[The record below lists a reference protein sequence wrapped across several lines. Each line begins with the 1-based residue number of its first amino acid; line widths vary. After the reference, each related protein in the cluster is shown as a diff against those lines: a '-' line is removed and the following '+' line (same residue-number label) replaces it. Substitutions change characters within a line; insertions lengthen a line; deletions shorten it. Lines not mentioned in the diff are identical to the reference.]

1 MDRIRIFVEELISL
15 AGLTGSAVPVVR
27 HILLIVVAIVLA
39 WTGDFLGRKVLVPLI
54 GKLTGKTEAKWDN
67 VLFNRQVIV
76 SACHIIPA
84 VIIWELLPM
93 VFYQFPLVRELLAR
107 LTAIYITVMIVRT
120 GTVFINSFSLLET
133 DGRRSSA
140 RQYFQSFCGV
150 LKILM
155 FFVAAVIVVA
165 IVLGRSPMR
174 LFAGLGATSA
184 ILMLVFKDTISGLVA
199 GIQLTS
205 NNMVRKGDWITVPNS
220 AVDGVVE
227 EITLTTVKVRNFD
240 HTIVTVTPQ
249 TLVSDSFQNWMGM
262 QKSDGRRVKRKVF
275 YDFRHIKLATD
286 DLKKQLVE
294 KGYFTASELQGEQ
307 VNMALYRRYV
317 ERMLAQD
324 ARVNHHLSCLVRQ
337 LEATSSGLPLEFY
350 FFLSDKEWVAYEHQV
365 ADLMEKIYALA
376 ADFDVLIYQTTPQQ

>member
-1 MDRIRIFVEELISL
+1 METIRLFVERLIVACGIS
-15 AGLTGSAVPVVR
+15 GISVPIVR
-27 HILLIVVAIVLA
+27 HIVLA
-39 WTGDFLGRKVLVPLI
+39 LV
-54 GKLTGKTEAKWDN
+54 
-67 VLFNRQVIV
+67 VVIV
-76 SACHIIPA
+76 AYLSFVIGRQLILFLTKIVMKKGTQWNPLLLLSVSRIIPA
-84 VIIWELLPM
+84 IVVRALMPL
-93 VFYQFPLVRELLAR
+93 VFYQYPWVRLSLSRA
-107 LTAIYITVMIVRT
+107 TAVYITVMATLAAVALL
-120 GTVFINSFSLLET
+120 NSFEGNEGQNLT
-133 DGRRSSA
+133 A
-140 RQYFQSFCGV
+140 TQQYFKSFRGV
-150 LKILM
+150 LKIVI
-155 FFVAAVIVVA
+155 FFLGAIVA
-165 IVLGRSPMR
+165 IALLIGRSPMT
-174 LFAGLGATSA
+174 LIAGLGATSA
-184 ILMLVFKDTISGLVA
+184 VLMLVFKDTISGLVA

-275 YDFRHIKLATD
+275 YDFRHVKLVTD
-286 DLKKQLVE
+286 DLKKQLVG
-294 KGYFTASELQGEQ
+294 KGYFTANELQGEQ

-337 LEATSSGLPLEFY
+337 LEATSTGLPLEFY

>member
-1 MDRIRIFVEELISL
+1 METIRLFVERLIVACGIS
-15 AGLTGSAVPVVR
+15 GISVPIVR
-27 HILLIVVAIVLA
+27 HIVLA
-39 WTGDFLGRKVLVPLI
+39 LV
-54 GKLTGKTEAKWDN
+54 
-67 VLFNRQVIV
+67 VVIV
-76 SACHIIPA
+76 AYLSFVIGRQLILFLTKIVMKKGTQWNPLLLLSVSRIIPA
-84 VIIWELLPM
+84 IVVRALMPL
-93 VFYQFPLVRELLAR
+93 VFYQYPWVRLSLSRA
-107 LTAIYITVMIVRT
+107 TAVYITVMATLAAVALL
-120 GTVFINSFSLLET
+120 NSFEGNEGQNLT
-133 DGRRSSA
+133 A
-140 RQYFQSFCGV
+140 TQQYFKSFRGV
-150 LKILM
+150 LKIVI
-155 FFVAAVIVVA
+155 FFLGAIVA
-165 IVLGRSPMR
+165 IALLIGRSPMT
-174 LFAGLGATSA
+174 LIAGLGATSA
-184 ILMLVFKDTISGLVA
+184 VLMLVFKDTISGLVA

-262 QKSDGRRVKRKVF
+262 QKSDGRRVKRKAF

-294 KGYFTASELQGEQ
+294 KGYFTANELQGEQ
-307 VNMALYRRYV
+307 VNMALYRQYV

-324 ARVNHHLSCLVRQ
+324 GRVNHHLSCLVRQ

>member
-1 MDRIRIFVEELISL
+1 METIRLFVERLIVACGIS
-15 AGLTGSAVPVVR
+15 GISVPIVR
-27 HILLIVVAIVLA
+27 HIVLA
-39 WTGDFLGRKVLVPLI
+39 LV
-54 GKLTGKTEAKWDN
+54 
-67 VLFNRQVIV
+67 VVIV
-76 SACHIIPA
+76 AYLSFVIGRQLILFLTKIVMKKGTQWNPLLLLSVSRIIPA
-84 VIIWELLPM
+84 IVVRALMPL
-93 VFYQFPLVRELLAR
+93 VFYQYPWVRLSLSRA
-107 LTAIYITVMIVRT
+107 TAVYITVMTTLAAVALL
-120 GTVFINSFSLLET
+120 NSFEGNEGQNLT
-133 DGRRSSA
+133 A
-140 RQYFQSFCGV
+140 TQQYFKSFRGV
-150 LKILM
+150 LKIVI
-155 FFVAAVIVVA
+155 FFLGAIVA
-165 IVLGRSPMR
+165 IALLIGRSPMT
-174 LFAGLGATSA
+174 LIAGLGATSA
-184 ILMLVFKDTISGLVA
+184 VLMLVFKDTISGLVA

-262 QKSDGRRVKRKVF
+262 QKSDGRRVKRKAF

-294 KGYFTASELQGEQ
+294 KGYFTANELQGEQ

-337 LEATSSGLPLEFY
+337 LEATSTGLPLEFY

>member
-1 MDRIRIFVEELISL
+1 METIRLFVERLIVACGIS
-15 AGLTGSAVPVVR
+15 GISVPIVR
-27 HILLIVVAIVLA
+27 HIVLA
-39 WTGDFLGRKVLVPLI
+39 LV
-54 GKLTGKTEAKWDN
+54 
-67 VLFNRQVIV
+67 VVIV
-76 SACHIIPA
+76 AYLSFVIGRQLILFFTKIVMKKGTQWNPLLLLSVSRIIPA
-84 VIIWELLPM
+84 IVVRALMPL
-93 VFYQFPLVRELLAR
+93 VFYQYPWVRLSLSRA
-107 LTAIYITVMIVRT
+107 TAVYITVMATLAAVALL
-120 GTVFINSFSLLET
+120 NSFEGNEGQNLT
-133 DGRRSSA
+133 A
-140 RQYFQSFCGV
+140 TQQYFKSFRGV
-150 LKILM
+150 LKIVI
-155 FFVAAVIVVA
+155 FFLGAIVA
-165 IVLGRSPMR
+165 IALLIGRSPMT
-174 LFAGLGATSA
+174 LIAGLGATSA
-184 ILMLVFKDTISGLVA
+184 VLMLVFKDTISGLVA

-205 NNMVRKGDWITVPNS
+205 NDMVRKGDWITVPNS

-275 YDFRHIKLATD
+275 YDFRHIKLAID

-294 KGYFTASELQGEQ
+294 RGYFTANELQGEQ

-317 ERMLAQD
+317 ERMLVQD

-337 LEATSSGLPLEFY
+337 LEATSAGLPLEFY

-376 ADFDVLIYQTTPQQ
+376 ADFDVLIYQATPQQ

>member
-1 MDRIRIFVEELISL
+1 MMETIRLFVERLIVTCGIS
-15 AGLTGSAVPVVR
+15 GISVPIVR
-27 HILLIVVAIVLA
+27 HIVLA
-39 WTGDFLGRKVLVPLI
+39 LV
-54 GKLTGKTEAKWDN
+54 
-67 VLFNRQVIV
+67 VVIV
-76 SACHIIPA
+76 AYLSFVIGRQLILFFTKIVMKKGTQWNPLLLLSVSRIIPA
-84 VIIWELLPM
+84 IVVRALMPL
-93 VFYQFPLVRELLAR
+93 VFYQYPWVRLSLSRA
-107 LTAIYITVMIVRT
+107 TAVYITVMATLAAVALL
-120 GTVFINSFSLLET
+120 NSFEGNEGQNLT
-133 DGRRSSA
+133 A
-140 RQYFQSFCGV
+140 TQQYFKSFRGV
-150 LKILM
+150 LKIVI
-155 FFVAAVIVVA
+155 FFLGAIVA
-165 IVLGRSPMR
+165 IALLIGRSPMT
-174 LFAGLGATSA
+174 LIAGLGATSA
-184 ILMLVFKDTISGLVA
+184 VLMLVFKDTISGLVA

-205 NNMVRKGDWITVPNS
+205 NDMVRKGDWITVPNS

-275 YDFRHIKLATD
+275 YDFRHIKLTTD
-286 DLKKQLVE
+286 DLKKQLIE
-294 KGYFTASELQGEQ
+294 KGYFRASELQGEL

-337 LEATSSGLPLEFY
+337 LEATSNGLPLEFY

-376 ADFDVLIYQTTPQQ
+376 ADFDVLIYQATPQQ

>member
-1 MDRIRIFVEELISL
+1 METIRLFVERLIVACGIS
-15 AGLTGSAVPVVR
+15 GISVPIVR
-27 HILLIVVAIVLA
+27 HIVLA
-39 WTGDFLGRKVLVPLI
+39 LV
-54 GKLTGKTEAKWDN
+54 
-67 VLFNRQVIV
+67 VVIV
-76 SACHIIPA
+76 AYLSFVIGRQLILFLTKIVMKKGTQWNPLLLLSVSRIIPA
-84 VIIWELLPM
+84 IVVRALMPL
-93 VFYQFPLVRELLAR
+93 VFYQYPWVRLSLSRA
-107 LTAIYITVMIVRT
+107 TAVYITVMATLAAVALL
-120 GTVFINSFSLLET
+120 NSFEGNEGQNLT
-133 DGRRSSA
+133 A
-140 RQYFQSFCGV
+140 TQQYFKSFRGV
-150 LKILM
+150 LKIVI
-155 FFVAAVIVVA
+155 FFLGAIVA
-165 IVLGRSPMR
+165 IALLIGRSPMT
-174 LFAGLGATSA
+174 LIAGLGATSA
-184 ILMLVFKDTISGLVA
+184 VLMLVFKDTISGLVA

-262 QKSDGRRVKRKVF
+262 QKSDGRRVKRKAF

>member
-1 MDRIRIFVEELISL
+1 METIRLFVERLIVACGIS
-15 AGLTGSAVPVVR
+15 GISVPIVR
-27 HILLIVVAIVLA
+27 HIVLA
-39 WTGDFLGRKVLVPLI
+39 LV
-54 GKLTGKTEAKWDN
+54 
-67 VLFNRQVIV
+67 VVIV
-76 SACHIIPA
+76 AYLSFVIGRQLILFLTKIVMKKGTQWNPLLLLSVSRIIPA
-84 VIIWELLPM
+84 IVVRALMPL
-93 VFYQFPLVRELLAR
+93 VFYQYPWVRLSLSRA
-107 LTAIYITVMIVRT
+107 TAVYITVMATLAAVALL
-120 GTVFINSFSLLET
+120 NSFEGNEGQNLT
-133 DGRRSSA
+133 A
-140 RQYFQSFCGV
+140 TQQYFKSFRGV
-150 LKILM
+150 LKIVI
-155 FFVAAVIVVA
+155 FFLGAIVA
-165 IVLGRSPMR
+165 IALLIGRSPMT
-174 LFAGLGATSA
+174 LIAGLGATSA
-184 ILMLVFKDTISGLVA
+184 VLMLVFKDTISGLVA

-262 QKSDGRRVKRKVF
+262 QKSDGRRVKRKAF

-294 KGYFTASELQGEQ
+294 KGYFTANELQGEQ

>member
-1 MDRIRIFVEELISL
+1 METIRLFVERLIVACGIS
-15 AGLTGSAVPVVR
+15 GISVPIVR
-27 HILLIVVAIVLA
+27 HIVLA
-39 WTGDFLGRKVLVPLI
+39 LV
-54 GKLTGKTEAKWDN
+54 
-67 VLFNRQVIV
+67 VVIV
-76 SACHIIPA
+76 AYLSFVIGRQLILFLTKIVMKKGTQWNPLLLLSVSRIIPA
-84 VIIWELLPM
+84 IVVRALMPL
-93 VFYQFPLVRELLAR
+93 VFYQYPWVRSSLSRA
-107 LTAIYITVMIVRT
+107 TAVYITVMATLAAVALL
-120 GTVFINSFSLLET
+120 NSFEGNEGQNLT
-133 DGRRSSA
+133 A
-140 RQYFQSFCGV
+140 TQQYFKSFRGV
-150 LKILM
+150 LKIVI
-155 FFVAAVIVVA
+155 FFLGAIVA
-165 IVLGRSPMR
+165 IALLIGRSPMT
-174 LFAGLGATSA
+174 LIAGLGATSA
-184 ILMLVFKDTISGLVA
+184 VLMLVFKDTISGLVA

-275 YDFRHIKLATD
+275 YDFRHIKLVTD

-294 KGYFTASELQGEQ
+294 KGYFTANELQGEQ

-324 ARVNHHLSCLVRQ
+324 GRVNHHLSCLVRQ
-337 LEATSSGLPLEFY
+337 LEATSTGLPLEFY

>member
-1 MDRIRIFVEELISL
+1 METIRLFVERLIVACGIS
-15 AGLTGSAVPVVR
+15 GISVPIVR
-27 HILLIVVAIVLA
+27 HIVLA
-39 WTGDFLGRKVLVPLI
+39 LV
-54 GKLTGKTEAKWDN
+54 
-67 VLFNRQVIV
+67 VVIV
-76 SACHIIPA
+76 AYLSFVIGRQLILFLTKIVMKKGTQWNPLLLLSVSRIIPA
-84 VIIWELLPM
+84 IVVRALMPL
-93 VFYQFPLVRELLAR
+93 VFYQYPWVRLSLSRA
-107 LTAIYITVMIVRT
+107 TAVYITVMATLAAVALL
-120 GTVFINSFSLLET
+120 NSFEGNEGQNLT
-133 DGRRSSA
+133 A
-140 RQYFQSFCGV
+140 TQQYFKSFRGV
-150 LKILM
+150 LKIVI
-155 FFVAAVIVVA
+155 FFLGAIVA
-165 IVLGRSPMR
+165 IALLIGRSPMT
-174 LFAGLGATSA
+174 LIAGLGATSA
-184 ILMLVFKDTISGLVA
+184 VLMLVFKDTISGLVA

-249 TLVSDSFQNWMGM
+249 TLVSDSFQNWIGM

-275 YDFRHIKLATD
+275 YDFRHIKLTTD

-294 KGYFTASELQGEQ
+294 RGYFTANELQGEQ

-337 LEATSSGLPLEFY
+337 LEATSTGLPLEFY

>member
-1 MDRIRIFVEELISL
+1 METIRLFVERLIVACGIS
-15 AGLTGSAVPVVR
+15 GISVPIVR
-27 HILLIVVAIVLA
+27 HIVLTLVV
-39 WTGDFLGRKVLVPLI
+39 
-54 GKLTGKTEAKWDN
+54 
-67 VLFNRQVIV
+67 VIV
-76 SACHIIPA
+76 AYLSFVMGRQLILFLTKIVMKKGTQWNPLLLLSVSRIIPA
-84 VIIWELLPM
+84 IVVRALMPL
-93 VFYQFPLVRELLAR
+93 VFYQYPWVRLSLSRA
-107 LTAIYITVMIVRT
+107 TAVYITVMATLAAVALL
-120 GTVFINSFSLLET
+120 NSFEGNEGQNLT
-133 DGRRSSA
+133 A
-140 RQYFQSFCGV
+140 TQQYFKSFRGV
-150 LKILM
+150 LKIVI
-155 FFVAAVIVVA
+155 FFLGAIVA
-165 IVLGRSPMR
+165 IALLIGRSPMT
-174 LFAGLGATSA
+174 LIAGLGATSA
-184 ILMLVFKDTISGLVA
+184 VLMLVFKDTISGLVA

-294 KGYFTASELQGEQ
+294 KGYFTENELQGEQ

-337 LEATSSGLPLEFY
+337 LEATSTGLPLEFY

>member
-1 MDRIRIFVEELISL
+1 METIRLFVERLIVACGIS
-15 AGLTGSAVPVVR
+15 GISVPIVR
-27 HILLIVVAIVLA
+27 HIVLA
-39 WTGDFLGRKVLVPLI
+39 LV
-54 GKLTGKTEAKWDN
+54 
-67 VLFNRQVIV
+67 VVIV
-76 SACHIIPA
+76 AYLSFVIGRQLILFLTKIVMKKGTQWNPLLLLSVSRIIPA
-84 VIIWELLPM
+84 IVVRALMPL
-93 VFYQFPLVRELLAR
+93 VFYQYPWVRLSLSRA
-107 LTAIYITVMIVRT
+107 TAVYITVMATLAAVALL
-120 GTVFINSFSLLET
+120 NSFEGNEGQNLT
-133 DGRRSSA
+133 A
-140 RQYFQSFCGV
+140 TQQYFKSFRGV
-150 LKILM
+150 LKIVI
-155 FFVAAVIVVA
+155 FFLGAIVA
-165 IVLGRSPMR
+165 IALLIGRSPMT
-174 LFAGLGATSA
+174 LIAGLGATSA
-184 ILMLVFKDTISGLVA
+184 VLMLVFKDTISGLVA

-262 QKSDGRRVKRKVF
+262 QKSDGRRVKRKAF

-294 KGYFTASELQGEQ
+294 KGYFTANELQGEQ

-337 LEATSSGLPLEFY
+337 LEATSAGLPLEFY

>member
-1 MDRIRIFVEELISL
+1 METIRLFVERLIVACGIS
-15 AGLTGSAVPVVR
+15 GISVPIVR
-27 HILLIVVAIVLA
+27 HIVLALVVVVVAYLSFVIGRQLILFLTKIVMKKGTQ
-39 WTGDFLGRKVLVPLI
+39 WNPL
-54 GKLTGKTEAKWDN
+54 L
-67 VLFNRQVIV
+67 LLSV
-76 SACHIIPA
+76 SRIIPA
-84 VIIWELLPM
+84 IVVRALMPL
-93 VFYQFPLVRELLAR
+93 VFYQYPWVRLSLSRA
-107 LTAIYITVMIVRT
+107 TAVYITVMATLAAVALL
-120 GTVFINSFSLLET
+120 NSFEGNEGQNLT
-133 DGRRSSA
+133 A
-140 RQYFQSFCGV
+140 TQQYFKSFRGV
-150 LKILM
+150 LKIVI
-155 FFVAAVIVVA
+155 FFLGAIVA
-165 IVLGRSPMR
+165 IALLIGRSPMT
-174 LFAGLGATSA
+174 LIAGLGATSA
-184 ILMLVFKDTISGLVA
+184 VLMLVFKDTISGLVA

-275 YDFRHIKLATD
+275 YDFRHIKLVTD
-286 DLKKQLVE
+286 DLKKQLVQ
-294 KGYFTASELQGEQ
+294 KGYFTANELQGEQ

>member
-1 MDRIRIFVEELISL
+1 MKK
-15 AGLTGSAVPVVR
+15 GTQWNP
-27 HILLIVVAIVLA
+27 LLL
-39 WTGDFLGRKVLVPLI
+39 LS
-54 GKLTGKTEAKWDN
+54 
-67 VLFNRQVIV
+67 V
-76 SACHIIPA
+76 SRIIPA
-84 VIIWELLPM
+84 IVVRALMPL
-93 VFYQFPLVRELLAR
+93 VFYQYPWVRLSLSRA
-107 LTAIYITVMIVRT
+107 TAVYITVMATLAAVALL
-120 GTVFINSFSLLET
+120 NSFEGNEGQNLT
-133 DGRRSSA
+133 A
-140 RQYFQSFCGV
+140 TQQYFKSFRGV
-150 LKILM
+150 LKIVI
-155 FFVAAVIVVA
+155 FFLGAIVA
-165 IVLGRSPMR
+165 IALLIGRSPMT
-174 LFAGLGATSA
+174 LIAGLGATSA
-184 ILMLVFKDTISGLVA
+184 VLMLVFKDTISGLVA

-262 QKSDGRRVKRKVF
+262 QKSDGRRVKRKAF

-294 KGYFTASELQGEQ
+294 KGYFTANELQGEQ

-337 LEATSSGLPLEFY
+337 LEATSAGLPLEFY

>member
-1 MDRIRIFVEELISL
+1 METIRLFVERLIVACGIS
-15 AGLTGSAVPVVR
+15 GISVPIVR
-27 HILLIVVAIVLA
+27 HIVLA
-39 WTGDFLGRKVLVPLI
+39 LV
-54 GKLTGKTEAKWDN
+54 
-67 VLFNRQVIV
+67 VVIV
-76 SACHIIPA
+76 AYLSFVIGRQLILFLTKIVMKKGTQWNPLLLLSVSRIIPA
-84 VIIWELLPM
+84 IVVRALMPL
-93 VFYQFPLVRELLAR
+93 VFYQYPWVRLSLSRA
-107 LTAIYITVMIVRT
+107 TAVYITVMATLAAVALL
-120 GTVFINSFSLLET
+120 NSFEGNEGQNLT
-133 DGRRSSA
+133 A
-140 RQYFQSFCGV
+140 TQQYFKSFRGV
-150 LKILM
+150 LKIVI
-155 FFVAAVIVVA
+155 FFLGAIVA
-165 IVLGRSPMR
+165 IALLIGRSPMT
-174 LFAGLGATSA
+174 LIAGLGATSA
-184 ILMLVFKDTISGLVA
+184 VLMLVFKDTISGLVA

-262 QKSDGRRVKRKVF
+262 QKSDGRRVKRKAF

-294 KGYFTASELQGEQ
+294 KGYFTANELQGEQ
-307 VNMALYRRYV
+307 VNMALYRQYV

-324 ARVNHHLSCLVRQ
+324 GRVNHHLSCLVRQ

-350 FFLSDKEWVAYEHQV
+350 FFLADKEWVAYEHQV

>member
-1 MDRIRIFVEELISL
+1 METIRLFVERLIVACGIS
-15 AGLTGSAVPVVR
+15 GISVPIVR
-27 HILLIVVAIVLA
+27 HIVLA
-39 WTGDFLGRKVLVPLI
+39 LV
-54 GKLTGKTEAKWDN
+54 
-67 VLFNRQVIV
+67 VVIV
-76 SACHIIPA
+76 AYLSFVIGRQLILFLTKIVMKKGTQWNPLLLLSVSRIIPA
-84 VIIWELLPM
+84 IVVRALMPL
-93 VFYQFPLVRELLAR
+93 VFYQYPWVRLSLSRA
-107 LTAIYITVMIVRT
+107 TAVYITVMATLAAVALL
-120 GTVFINSFSLLET
+120 NSFEGNEGQNLT
-133 DGRRSSA
+133 A
-140 RQYFQSFCGV
+140 TQQYFKSFRGV
-150 LKILM
+150 LKIVI
-155 FFVAAVIVVA
+155 FFLGAIVA
-165 IVLGRSPMR
+165 IALLIGRSPMT
-174 LFAGLGATSA
+174 LIAGLGATSA
-184 ILMLVFKDTISGLVA
+184 VLMLVFKDTISGLVA

-249 TLVSDSFQNWMGM
+249 TLVSDSFQNWIGM

-275 YDFRHIKLATD
+275 YDFRHIKLTTD

-294 KGYFTASELQGEQ
+294 KGYFTESELQGEQ

-324 ARVNHHLSCLVRQ
+324 ARVNHHLNCLVRQ

>member
-1 MDRIRIFVEELISL
+1 METIRLFVERLIVACGIS
-15 AGLTGSAVPVVR
+15 GISVPIVR
-27 HILLIVVAIVLA
+27 HIVLA
-39 WTGDFLGRKVLVPLI
+39 LV
-54 GKLTGKTEAKWDN
+54 
-67 VLFNRQVIV
+67 VVIV
-76 SACHIIPA
+76 AYLSFVIGRQLILFLTKIVMKKGTQWNPLLLLSVSRIIPA
-84 VIIWELLPM
+84 IVVRALMPL
-93 VFYQFPLVRELLAR
+93 VFYQYPWVRLSLSRA
-107 LTAIYITVMIVRT
+107 TAVYITVMATLAAVALL
-120 GTVFINSFSLLET
+120 NSFEGNEGQNLT
-133 DGRRSSA
+133 A
-140 RQYFQSFCGV
+140 TQQYFKSFRGV
-150 LKILM
+150 LKIVI
-155 FFVAAVIVVA
+155 FFLGAIVA
-165 IVLGRSPMR
+165 IALLIGRSPMT
-174 LFAGLGATSA
+174 LIAGLGATSA
-184 ILMLVFKDTISGLVA
+184 VLMLVFKDTISGLVA

-262 QKSDGRRVKRKVF
+262 QKSDGRRVKRKAF

-294 KGYFTASELQGEQ
+294 KGYFTANELQGEQ

-337 LEATSSGLPLEFY
+337 LEATSTGLPLEFY

>member
-1 MDRIRIFVEELISL
+1 METIRLFVERLIVACGIS
-15 AGLTGSAVPVVR
+15 GISVPIVR
-27 HILLIVVAIVLA
+27 HIVLA
-39 WTGDFLGRKVLVPLI
+39 LV
-54 GKLTGKTEAKWDN
+54 
-67 VLFNRQVIV
+67 VVIV
-76 SACHIIPA
+76 AYLSFVIGRQLILFLTKIVMKKGTQWNPLLLLSVSRIIPA
-84 VIIWELLPM
+84 IVVRALMPL
-93 VFYQFPLVRELLAR
+93 VFYQYPWVRLSLSRA
-107 LTAIYITVMIVRT
+107 TAVYITVMATLAAVALL
-120 GTVFINSFSLLET
+120 NSFEGNEGQNLT
-133 DGRRSSA
+133 A
-140 RQYFQSFCGV
+140 TQQYFKSFRGV
-150 LKILM
+150 LKIVI
-155 FFVAAVIVVA
+155 FFLGAIVA
-165 IVLGRSPMR
+165 IALLIGRSPMT
-174 LFAGLGATSA
+174 LIAGLGATSA
-184 ILMLVFKDTISGLVA
+184 VLMLVFKDTISGLVA

-249 TLVSDSFQNWMGM
+249 TLVSDSFQNWIGM

-275 YDFRHIKLATD
+275 YDFRHIKLTTD

-294 KGYFTASELQGEQ
+294 KGYFTESELQGEQ

>member
-1 MDRIRIFVEELISL
+1 METIRLFVERLIVACGIS
-15 AGLTGSAVPVVR
+15 GISVPIVR
-27 HILLIVVAIVLA
+27 HIVLA
-39 WTGDFLGRKVLVPLI
+39 LV
-54 GKLTGKTEAKWDN
+54 
-67 VLFNRQVIV
+67 VVIV
-76 SACHIIPA
+76 AYLSFVIGRQLILFLTKIVMKKGTQWNPLLLLSVSRIIPA
-84 VIIWELLPM
+84 IVVRALMPL
-93 VFYQFPLVRELLAR
+93 VFYQYPWVRLSLSRA
-107 LTAIYITVMIVRT
+107 TAVYITVMATFAAVALL
-120 GTVFINSFSLLET
+120 NSFEGNEGQNLT
-133 DGRRSSA
+133 A
-140 RQYFQSFCGV
+140 TQQYFKSFRGV
-150 LKILM
+150 LKIVI
-155 FFVAAVIVVA
+155 FFLGAIVA
-165 IVLGRSPMR
+165 IALLIGRSPMT
-174 LFAGLGATSA
+174 LIAGLGATSA
-184 ILMLVFKDTISGLVA
+184 VLMLVFKDTISGLVA

-275 YDFRHIKLATD
+275 YDFRHVKLAAD

-294 KGYFTASELQGEQ
+294 KGYFTANELQGEQ